1 MLDKPYRRVR
11 QPLKTEIFMLVWMST
26 ESIHNDRLSSVGSS
40 ALGREPFPILL
51 WSKVSKG
58 VCGTLFVEESNIFGD
73 LPRDIVCRCDVQIC
87 KQLGLYPSVDG
98 FHGGIVRWSAGS
110 GHGSNDVIHGQ
121 CTEHYKQCLIHT
133 PSVSGFRLPLHRK
146 ASAFRRWLVTAP
158 YRASKP
164 PV

>member
-1 MLDKPYRRVR
+1 
-11 QPLKTEIFMLVWMST
+11 MLVWMST

-87 KQLGLYPSVDG
+87 KPLGLYPSVDG
-98 FHGGIVRWSAGS
+98 FHGGIVRWRTGS
-110 GHGSNDVIHGQ
+110 RHGSSDVIHGQ
-121 CTEHYKQCLIHT
+121 EFVVAFG
-133 PSVSGFRLPLHRK
+133 SV
-146 ASAFRRWLVTAP
+146 
-158 YRASKP
+158 YRASVTMKDKLLIRILLLELDDIP
-164 PV
+164 QTIEIGHTIAALGRKRMCNQLIIP